1 MLNRSM
7 YFNENLSEDERKCLC
22 TTMAFYEKLNMQ
34 DISQKSRFESM
45 YQRFGRGDFTSLQ
58 ENMEWLVGA
67 SLKIAQVILLDIKNR
82 EIISK
87 MLLTLSRRINAGM
100 VKEDL
105 LELCL
110 IKEIGRI
117 RSFTLANAGI
127 NSIKKLINPYNKH
140 TIDNILGSEQL
151 TKRIIENA
159 KKNIENNY
167 KIK

>member
-1 MLNRSM
+1 MQEWR
-7 YFNENLSEDERKCLC
+7 EN
-22 TTMAFYEKLNMQ
+22 
-34 DISQKSRFESM
+34 I
-45 YQRFGRGDFTSLQ
+45 
-58 ENMEWLVGA
+58 
-67 SLKIAQVILLDIKNR
+67 
-82 EIISK
+82 
-87 MLLTLSRRINAGM
+87 
-100 VKEDL
+100 
-105 LELCL
+105 LELCI

-140 TIDNILGSEQL
+140 TIDNIFRSEQL